1 MSFRTSPLTL
11 QAPHCAYTLTVGL
24 SRALHSSM
32 TLANEWKDSLK
43 NQLSGGFVSYMMFI
57 FVFNNSKMS
66 ASLKET
72 LGTCSESTNIVLYH
86 DTVYMITMCTLLFI
100 PQVRERCHYSYF

>member
-11 QAPHCAYTLTVGL
+11 QAPHCAYILTVDL
-24 SRALHSSM
+24 SRALYSSM
-32 TLANEWKDSLK
+32 TLTNEWMDSLK

-57 FVFNNSKMS
+57 FVCNNSKMS

-72 LGTCSESTNIVLYH
+72 LGTCSESTNVVLYN
-86 DTVYMITMCTLLFI
+86 DIVYKIAMCTLLFI
-100 PQVRERCHYSYF
+100 PQVRERCHHSYF